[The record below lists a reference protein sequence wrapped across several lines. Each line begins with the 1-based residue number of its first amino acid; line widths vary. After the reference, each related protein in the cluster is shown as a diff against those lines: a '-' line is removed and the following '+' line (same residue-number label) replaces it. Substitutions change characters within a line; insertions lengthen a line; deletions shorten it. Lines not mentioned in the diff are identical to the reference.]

1 MPYQIRVGSM
11 TAVVA
16 DEREAL
22 QMLRRL
28 AGSVDEKALI
38 TDIFGSEVDV
48 ATLES
53 RAVRET
59 RNELW
64 FS

>member
-1 MPYQIRVGSM
+1 MPYQVRVGSV

-28 AGSVDEKALI
+28 AGSVNEKALI
-38 TDIFGSEVDV
+38 TDLFGSEVDV

-53 RAVRET
+53 RAVGET
-59 RNELW
+59 RNEL
-64 FS
+64 

>member
-59 RNELW
+59 RNEL
-64 FS
+64 